1 MATLD
6 NSVPRKPNKVPTRLV
21 SVHVQETFI
30 PNLQGEIKST
40 YPGGISGFV
49 NDMLRAY
56 VKNKEQ

>member
-6 NSVPRKPNKVPTRLV
+6 NSVPRTPGKIPTRLV
-21 SVHVQETFI
+21 SVHVQETMI
-30 PNLQGEIKST
+30 PTLKDDIKKN

-49 NDMLRAY
+49 NDALRAY

>member
-1 MATLD
+1 MATQQAAPAP
-6 NSVPRKPNKVPTRLV
+6 VKKVPTRLV
-21 SVHVQETFI
+21 SVHVQE
-30 PNLQGEIKST
+30 PLVPVLQGEIKST